1 MCVSWTLVLRSIN
14 LSLYSELCLVDSY
27 WCTLNLSLCSAH
39 TSSLRVGCLPPISV
53 YKIFLDLYRSL
64 ENGNSSSEVMET
76 GFLRQPLVFGNTV
89 ESVILIVN
97 ISKTTI
103 EVTLSVLTSWVAHNN
118 LKETSE

>member
-53 YKIFLDLYRSL
+53 HRIFLDLYRSL

-76 GFLRQPLVFGNTV
+76 GFLRQPLGFGNAV

-103 EVTLSVLTSWVAHNN
+103 KVTLSVLTSWVAP
-118 LKETSE
+118 